1 MMVDNNLS
9 PVIVLLKQV
18 VTIDDLFQ
26 IKHSSKI
33 KKCSICGSSR
43 GHRHMKK
50 QHCFFLQLIV
60 GANHLCRKSLQIC
73 AACRQNLD
81 QLSNLKEEMDQLSV
95 TIDAMV
101 KLIKL
106 KMTYQA
112 EIAKNEEEASRTTEQ
127 DENLDDLSETDA
139 KPVIVNYEDDELD
152 VFEEIIRKPGERPEI
167 KRKRPGPWSKRKR
180 SGPVNVK
187 KTENTE
193 NEIKHAATL
202 SFLTVENTA
211 IKGADM
217 SSFLKVEL
225 KKENEQNVENCTFSD
240 NETDQEGGADMM
252 LPEDNDDNNNGKFGK
267 FIIEAETTP
276 VFLSSD
282 SSTGGDL
289 PSSNTLDL
297 QQTAPIIRPSP
308 TNIIP
313 PLPTP
318 QRDRFIPGSEAV
330 CPNCGTRSR
339 DLHVCE
345 YCKTR
350 FSDTTKIINIIEFNK
365 TETKKE
371 KEGAVL
377 NQSLD
382 EIPAKKLKSSLP
394 ENGTESSSDG
404 EIVKIIAEN
413 LVVHASD
420 GSRIDNN
427 FGESQ
432 GEEDDE
438 IPVLS
443 EKLDGK
449 PPPNFSPDTK
459 VTLECRSV
467 SIETYQT
474 RAAGSQGFI
483 LATICQKGIE
493 FAMLHTQ
500 CGRPPVKCFIPMDSI
515 TQVEVH
521 PYAVSLSLQ
530 GTPYLDELRMSLGF
544 SSNPKHANYHYD
556 PQNPRQ
562 KKITLISHDSM
573 MDRMPILKFLIP
585 SPAYTLDTG
594 QI

>member
-1 MMVDNNLS
+1 FNLWLVARSSPHEKTTLLLS
-9 PVIVLLKQV
+9 PA
-18 VTIDDLFQ
+18 D
-26 IKHSSKI
+26 
-33 KKCSICGSSR
+33 R
-43 GHRHMKK
+43 GGESFVSEKS
-50 QHCFFLQLIV
+50 
-60 GANHLCRKSLQIC
+60 ADLCR
-73 AACRQNLD
+73 
-81 QLSNLKEEMDQLSV
+81 LSPKFGP
-95 TIDAMV
+95 
-101 KLIKL
+101 IK
-106 KMTYQA
+106 QP
-112 EIAKNEEEASRTTEQ
+112 EGGNGPIERDDRRDDEEEASRTTEQ

-202 SFLTVENTA
+202 
-211 IKGADM
+211 
-217 SSFLKVEL
+217 SFLKVEL

-474 RAAGSQGFI
+474 RAA
-483 LATICQKGIE
+483 
-493 FAMLHTQ
+493 
-500 CGRPPVKCFIPMDSI
+500 D
-515 TQVEVH
+515 
-521 PYAVSLSLQ
+521 
-530 GTPYLDELRMSLGF
+530 
-544 SSNPKHANYHYD
+544 
-556 PQNPRQ
+556 PRQ